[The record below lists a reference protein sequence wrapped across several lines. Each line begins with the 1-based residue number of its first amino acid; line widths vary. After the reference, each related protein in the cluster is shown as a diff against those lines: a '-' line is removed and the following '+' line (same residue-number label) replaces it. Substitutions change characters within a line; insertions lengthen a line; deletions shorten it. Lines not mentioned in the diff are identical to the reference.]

1 MEKTNTNT
9 NIETLIW
16 EFIHTY
22 FNDNPQAL
30 VNHHV
35 ESYNDFFE
43 QGIRQIFREKN
54 PLKWTSQYDEELED
68 YRSQC
73 IMYMGGRDGSKIYF
87 GKPVIYDNDKP
98 HFMFP
103 NEARLRN
110 MTYSMTV
117 HYDIEIE
124 FLNILPVNHLE
135 EVTSGNNLEEI
146 VGGAQLVHGDS
157 DDDMDGVGDIPVD
170 YVHGGA
176 PPLKKTTK
184 KPKLLE
190 AVTPSE
196 GKAIREYIEQSVTKD
211 DATGRII
218 QRRTMSFE
226 NIYLGKFPIMV
237 QSNFCVLHGMPRE
250 ARYTMGECRNDPG
263 GYFIIDG
270 KEKVVIPQEKFGDN
284 MMYIRKGLDD
294 GEYLYS
300 CEIRSVSENV
310 TKPIRTLSVRM
321 LAPTKKYTNGQI
333 VVNIP
338 NVRAPIPLFI
348 LFRALGILSDRDIM
362 STVLLDME
370 AYESLHDVFVP
381 SIHDGG
387 VIYTQRN
394 AIEYIAFLTKGK
406 AFHHGLEILADYF
419 LPHVGEV
426 NYREK
431 AMFLGYMVFRML
443 SVHAGYELPTDRD
456 NFKYKR
462 MELPGILIHELFRE
476 YYNIQLKRIHLDFER
491 QLKLNSGLYE
501 RDLPR
506 LIQDHYRDIFREGG
520 KMVEDGFKKAFKGNW
535 GAYSHTK
542 RVGVIQDLNR
552 LSFNTMISHL
562 RKTNLP
568 IDSGLKIVGPRLC
581 HNSQWGF
588 IDPLDTPD
596 GGNIGIHKHLAIA
609 TTVSRGYSRTVLVEW
624 LREMVGMRMVT
635 DYIPQELATV
645 SKVIVN
651 GYWAGCVTDPIPT
664 VEKIRTYRRN
674 AMLPIHTSVTFDF
687 KLNTLFLYTD
697 AGRLCRPIF
706 YTDVVSNSLS
716 CFREEVMKNKGK
728 LTWEGL
734 TRGLKP
740 KKTKKWDG
748 LYTRLYDL
756 YEEANETMETDT
768 AKLTQFLKHQAV
780 IDYIDSSETENTM
793 ISINI
798 DEYQRTRS
806 TDKIKA
812 QYTHCEIHESLMF
825 GVMTNQI
832 PYPETNPPARN
843 LFSCGQSKQACS
855 LYHTNYQMRMDKTAV
870 VLHYGQIPLVRQRYG
885 EYINREENPY
895 GFNAI
900 VAVACLTGYNVED
913 AILVNAGSL
922 ARGMFRTTYYTSYS
936 AHEEKGDPA
945 NSGTE
950 LAIDHKFTNIE
961 SMASNMLGMRPGYDY
976 SQLDQSGLIREGT
989 PVTEKTILIGL
1000 TASSGSVASKEKRTD
1015 ASVKPK
1021 RGQVG
1026 YVDKTYMTEGEEGER
1041 VAKVRIREERIPT
1054 LGDKMASRVG
1064 QKGTVGMVIPER
1076 DMPFT
1081 KEGIRP
1087 DLIINPH
1094 ALPSRMTIG
1103 QLIESLTGKIC
1114 TIKGAF
1120 ADSTAFG
1127 QKGVQT
1133 DLYGRILQ
1141 ESLEKD
1147 EAYESYG
1154 NEILY
1159 SGTTGEQIESSIF
1172 IGPVFYMRLKHM
1184 VKDKQ
1189 QSRCLGP
1196 RSVLTKQPVG
1206 GRANE
1211 GGLRI
1216 GEMERDSVVAHGA
1229 MCFLN
1234 ESMMERGDKYNIA
1247 VCNKSGMLAIYNP
1260 TKNVFMSP
1268 MADGPLKFLE
1278 DKTDEGN
1285 TLRIDTVTKF
1295 GRDFS
1300 VVEIPYTLKLM
1311 IQELQTI
1318 NVQLRIITEDNI
1330 NQIENLSYKTIPET
1344 ANEYIKKLEKIVREA
1359 ERDQDKELSQRI
1371 QEAIASPSSINS
1383 DWVVKSDKDTMLYEE
1398 GSSAENDVGYP
1409 EGYFDSSKEEK
1420 KDTEPWEDEEYDY
1433 SHLLS
1438 SKPKKNDEWKI
1449 RSKPPSPNEAP
1460 QWTIKGGELDQD
1472 QYQDHDH
1479 DQDQDMLSATSYMK
1493 GDFVHLQ
1500 GDNIPNRI
1508 WVIDEIKQNPHSLLY
1523 TLLTND
1529 TNQLNMNDRIQI
1541 VKGDRLIPVQ
1551 TDIHAQAPSMDYS
1564 NMGENH
1570 SAPPQIVFSPIMIN
1584 GNGNTGGD
1592 GTQPGQDPYQD
1603 YSTATNAPPP
1613 IPLSSMSSSGKMS
1626 FNNNNKEKSEPEPN
1640 SKSGGGKN
1648 WIQSAIDWTA
1658 DKLLVKKLG

>member
-1 MEKTNTNT
+1 
-9 NIETLIW
+9 
-16 EFIHTY
+16 
-22 FNDNPQAL
+22 
-30 VNHHV
+30 
-35 ESYNDFFE
+35 
-43 QGIRQIFREKN
+43 
-54 PLKWTSQYDEELED
+54 
-68 YRSQC
+68 
-73 IMYMGGRDGSKIYF
+73 
-87 GKPVIYDNDKP
+87 
-98 HFMFP
+98 
-103 NEARLRN
+103 
-110 MTYSMTV
+110 
-117 HYDIEIE
+117 
-124 FLNILPVNHLE
+124 
-135 EVTSGNNLEEI
+135 
-146 VGGAQLVHGDS
+146 
-157 DDDMDGVGDIPVD
+157 
-170 YVHGGA
+170 
-176 PPLKKTTK
+176 
-184 KPKLLE
+184 
-190 AVTPSE
+190 
-196 GKAIREYIEQSVTKD
+196 
-211 DATGRII
+211 
-218 QRRTMSFE
+218 
-226 NIYLGKFPIMV
+226 
-237 QSNFCVLHGMPRE
+237 
-250 ARYTMGECRNDPG
+250 
-263 GYFIIDG
+263 
-270 KEKVVIPQEKFGDN
+270 
-284 MMYIRKGLDD
+284 
-294 GEYLYS
+294 
-300 CEIRSVSENV
+300 
-310 TKPIRTLSVRM
+310 
-321 LAPTKKYTNGQI
+321 
-333 VVNIP
+333 
-338 NVRAPIPLFI
+338 
-348 LFRALGILSDRDIM
+348 
-362 STVLLDME
+362 
-370 AYESLHDVFVP
+370 
-381 SIHDGG
+381 

-674 AMLPIHTSVTFDF
+674 AMIPIHTSVTFDF

-706 YTDVVSNSLS
+706 YTDVLSNSLS
-716 CFREEVMKNKGK
+716 CFHEEVMKNKGI

-740 KKTKKWDG
+740 KKTDKWDG
-748 LYTRLYDL
+748 LYTRLHDL
-756 YEEANETMETDT
+756 YEEANETTESDT
-768 AKLTQFLKHQAV
+768 TRLTQFLKYQAV

-806 TDKIKA
+806 TDKIKT

-950 LAIDHKFTNIE
+950 LAIDQKFTNIE
-961 SMASNMLGMRPGYDY
+961 SVASNMVGMRPGYDY
-976 SQLDQSGLIREGT
+976 SQLDPFGLIREGT

-1000 TASSGSVASKEKRTD
+1000 TASSGSVATKEKRTD

-1026 YVDKTYMTEGEEGER
+1026 YVDKTYMTEGEEGDR

-1371 QEAIASPSSINS
+1371 QEAIASPSSIGS
-1383 DWVVKSDKDTMLYEE
+1383 DWVVKSTTDEKDSAKDYKMGDSREQEE
-1398 GSSAENDVGYP
+1398 GYP
-1409 EGYFDSSKEEK
+1409 EGYFDSPIVEK
-1420 KDTEPWEDEEYDY
+1420 KDTEPWEDEEYNY

-1438 SKPKKNDEWKI
+1438 SKPKKDDEWKI
-1449 RSKPPSPNEAP
+1449 LSKPPSPVEEDK
-1460 QWTIKGGELDQD
+1460 WIIKGGEHNQDQD
-1472 QYQDHDH
+1472 QDH
-1479 DQDQDMLSATSYMK
+1479 DQDMLSATSYMK

-1500 GDNIPNRI
+1500 GDNVPNRI
-1508 WVIDEIKQNPHSLLY
+1508 WVIDEIKQNPYSLLY

-1529 TNQLNMNDRIQI
+1529 TDQLNMNDRIQI

-1551 TDIHAQAPSMDYS
+1551 TDIHAQVPSMDYS

-1584 GNGNTGGD
+1584 GNNNTGGN
-1592 GTQPGQDPYQD
+1592 GTQPDQDPYQD
-1603 YSTATNAPPP
+1603 YSSTTNSPPP
-1613 IPLSSMSSSGKMS
+1613 IPLSSMSSSSKMS
-1626 FNNNNKEKSEPEPN
+1626 FGNNKEKSEPETN